1 MEDMTNEVA
10 TPGGRVGARIAKLV
24 ADSIVNTRQRLASTS
39 SDIAKEVFTSATNEI
54 SDEVRAALGPL
65 FRKLAD
71 DPNTPADLV
80 PMFHHLSSTRGQA
93 FGWMGGTIAHQGI
106 SAGLGDLFNWLL
118 SPTVQGIISTEP
130 TGLLGNDQLAQLV
143 ARGLVERGAAERT
156 AAANN
161 LGTDGFALLTRLV
174 QGDLNPANVVD
185 LFNRGV
191 LTEDQAITELLR
203 SGVSRESAEKFLTL
217 AKVPL
222 TPQDAAQAWARN
234 LVSPELVHMAAR
246 ANGLTN
252 ADGDVL
258 MGLAGE
264 PPATQDVLLAWRRG
278 ILTEADVDR
287 AIVQGP
293 IRNEWIPAVKALFEE
308 PLPVT
313 EAAAAV
319 TQGHLTEEQGR
330 AKAALSGFTAEDFAV
345 IVDNSGIP
353 PGIAFADEAFNRGLI
368 TDEQYV
374 AMFLESRIKNKYVP
388 IMRAMRENL
397 PPADTARMAY
407 RLGVADREWAVGI
420 LAGHGFSRPNAEVM
434 LNLEDARHHEST
446 KDLSRSQI
454 LELFEDGI
462 IDETQAGDLLSRAG
476 FDDLE
481 VGWMLALSQVRVS
494 RRFVNAL
501 TTRVRTAYVAGNL
514 DAEHAAT
521 ALDQAGVTGAQRDQ
535 LLAIWDLEKEVLSR
549 QLTPAQVVSA
559 VKKGFLERGEG
570 VDRLVGFGYTQGDA
584 DILIKLSVGA

>member
-1 MEDMTNEVA
+1 MAERPNEVA
-10 TPGGRVGARIAKLV
+10 TPGGRIGARIARLV
-24 ADSIVNTRQRLASTS
+24 SDALIHTRKQLASTQS
-39 SDIAKEVFTSATNEI
+39 SIAKEVFTSATNEV

-65 FRKLAD
+65 FGKIAANPKTSPDIATL
-71 DPNTPADLV
+71 L
-80 PMFHHLSSTRGQA
+80 HHLSGTRGQA
-93 FGWMGGTIAHQGI
+93 FGWMGGAIAHQGV
-106 SAGLGDLFNWLL
+106 SAGLGDLFSWLL
-118 SPTVQGIISTEP
+118 SPAVQAIIASEP
-130 TGLLGNDQLAQLV
+130 NGLLGNDQLAQLA
-143 ARGLVERGAAERT
+143 ARGLVNYQLAEKT

-161 LGTDGFALLTRLV
+161 LDMEGFAALVRLV
-174 QGDLNPANVVD
+174 QGDLNPSNVVD

-191 LTEDQAITELLR
+191 LTEAEAIAELLK

-222 TPQDAAQAWARN
+222 TPQDAAAAWARN
-234 LVSPELVHMAAR
+234 LASEQFVHMAAR
-246 ANGLTN
+246 AQGLTN
-252 ADGDVL
+252 EDGDIL

-278 ILTEADVDR
+278 IIKEADVDR

-293 IRNEWIPAVKALFEE
+293 IRNEWIPVIKALFQE

-330 AKAALSGFTAEDFAV
+330 TKAALSGISPEDFAV

-353 PGIAFADEAFNRGLI
+353 PGLQFADEAFNRGLL
-368 TDEQYV
+368 TDEQYT
-374 AMFLESRIKNKYVP
+374 AMFLESRIKNKY
-388 IMRAMRENL
+388 IELMKAMRENL

-420 LAGHGFSRPNAEVM
+420 LAGHGFSRTNAEIM

-446 KDLSRSQI
+446 KDLSRAQI
-454 LELFEDGI
+454 LELYEDGVI
-462 IDETQAGDLLSRAG
+462 TVEQATDLLGRAG
-476 FDDLE
+476 FDDIE
-481 VGWMLALSQVRVS
+481 VGWMIGMADVRVS

-501 TTRVRTAYVAGNL
+501 TTRVRAAYVAGNL

-521 ALDQAGVTGAQRDQ
+521 TLDQAGVSGTQRDQ

-559 VKKGFLERGEG
+559 VKKGFLDRGEG
-570 VDRLVGFGYTQGDA
+570 KDRLVSFGYTEGDA
-584 DILIKLSVGA
+584 EILIQLSLGA